1 MSRTSK
7 EKLDVAQA
15 GETREAIRQQRAA
28 LEAELEQEMAATG
41 AACDPANLKVST
53 VRVAPR
59 RADTSIQQIG
69 LAWLPCVAD
78 VSGTLRPAI
87 AL

>member
-1 MSRTSK
+1 M
-7 EKLDVAQA
+7 
-15 GETREAIRQQRAA
+15 
-28 LEAELEQEMAATG
+28 
-41 AACDPANLKVST
+41 KVST

-69 LAWLPCVAD
+69 LAWIPCVAD